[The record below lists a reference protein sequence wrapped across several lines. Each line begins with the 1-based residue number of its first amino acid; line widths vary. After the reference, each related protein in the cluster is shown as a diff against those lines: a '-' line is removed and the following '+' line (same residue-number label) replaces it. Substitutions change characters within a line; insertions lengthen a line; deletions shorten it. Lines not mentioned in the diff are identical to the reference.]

1 MSDGFLG
8 RWSRRKI
15 DAKEG
20 RPLEEPLPPAV
31 PAEAAPQP
39 QGAPAPVMA
48 QAPEGAELPPPPTLD
63 EAQSLTSASDFR
75 PFMARNV
82 PPDVKNAAMKKL
94 FADPRYGFEAMDRM
108 DIYIDDYSKPD
119 PLPAAMARQL
129 ASAKFLKLFD
139 EEEEKRPAD
148 PEGGDRADAA
158 APQDVA
164 QSGLC
169 NDLPSQPESAELHAS
184 PEHADPDL
192 RLQQD
197 DAPPGEKPGG
207 GAG

>member
-15 DAKEG
+15 DAKDG
-20 RPLEEPLPPAV
+20 RPLDEPAPPAAPPV
-31 PAEAAPQP
+31 AAPDPQGLPAAAVAPPAETP
-39 QGAPAPVMA
+39 
-48 QAPEGAELPPPPTLD
+48 ELPPPPTLD
-63 EAQSLTSASDFR
+63 DAKSLTSASDFR

-108 DIYIDDYSKPD
+108 DIYIDDYSRPD

-139 EEEEKRPAD
+139 EEEEKRPAGA
-148 PEGGDRADAA
+148 EGGDRADRA
-158 APQDVA
+158 APPDVA

-169 NDLPSQPESAELHAS
+169 NDLPSQPESPEPSAS